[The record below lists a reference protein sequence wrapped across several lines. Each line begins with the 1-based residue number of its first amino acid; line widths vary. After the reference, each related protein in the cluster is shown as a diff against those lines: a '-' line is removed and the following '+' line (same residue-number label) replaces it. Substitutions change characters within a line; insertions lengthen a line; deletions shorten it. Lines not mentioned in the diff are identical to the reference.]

1 MSEFYT
7 YNDWAEKFQPI
18 KNKISKYADDSL
30 IHFETYG
37 DEANYVFEQ
46 PNENVW
52 TEVDGDEGTYII
64 AGKHF
69 VNRIQYYITTNPWTD
84 EFTEVPSWA
93 YRMCDCLTEENNYE
107 PDPNCTEC
115 DEGTIDIPCETVEDL
130 VQLYG
135 PEANIIRKDPK

>member
-7 YNDWAEKFQPI
+7 YDDWVEKFQPI
-18 KNKISKYADDSL
+18 KNHLVKYDQL
-30 IHFETYG
+30 QFETYG
-37 DEANYVFEQ
+37 EEQEYVFAQ
-46 PNENVW
+46 PDQNVW
-52 TEVDGDEGTYII
+52 TEVDGDDGTYII

-69 VNRIQYYITTNPWTD
+69 VNRIQYYVTTNPYTD
-84 EFTEVPSWA
+84 EFTEVPTWC
-93 YRMCDCLTEENNYE
+93 YRQCDCITEENDYE
-107 PDPNCTEC
+107 ADPNCEEC